1 MNSSGKPLEGK
12 IALVTGAGRG
22 IGREISLRL
31 ARDGA
36 AIIAHYAHSKAGAD
50 GTVAEIQAMGGRAI
64 AYRADI
70 AKRGEVVALFQQID
84 RDPGRIDIVVNN
96 SGVSTAGSLAEV
108 TDEQID
114 TVLGINLL
122 GPLYVA
128 SEAAK
133 RLPDGGRIINFS
145 SSIAKY
151 PVPGAG
157 LYSAAKR
164 AIESF
169 TESWA
174 RELGARNIT
183 VNTVIPGATSP
194 GMMDSSP
201 GYRAFFENASPF
213 KRIGRAGEIAAVVAF
228 LASPQ
233 ASWVSG
239 AHILAN
245 GAANT

>member
-1 MNSSGKPLEGK
+1 MAEEKPLAGK
-12 IALVTGAGRG
+12 VALVTGAGRG
-22 IGREISLRL
+22 IGREIALRL

-36 AIIAHYAHSKAGAD
+36 TIVAHYAHSKAGAD
-50 GTVAEIQAMGGRAI
+50 RTVADVQAMGGRAV
-64 AYRADI
+64 AYQADI
-70 AKRGEVVALFQQID
+70 AKRGEVAALFREID
-84 RDPGRIDIVVNN
+84 RDPGRLDILVNN
-96 SGVSTAGSLAEV
+96 SGVSNAGSLAEV
-108 TDEQID
+108 TDEDID
-114 TVLGINLL
+114 FIFGVNLL

-145 SSIAKY
+145 STIAKY
-151 PVPGAG
+151 PVAGAG
-157 LYSAAKR
+157 LYCAAKR
-164 AIESF
+164 AVEGF

-183 VNTVIPGATSP
+183 VNSVIPGATSP
-194 GMMDSSP
+194 GMMDGSP
-201 GYRAFFENASPF
+201 QYRAFFENASPF
-213 KRIGRAGEIAAVVAF
+213 KRIGNAEEIAAVVAF

-239 AHILAN
+239 THVLAN

>member
-1 MNSSGKPLEGK
+1 MDKKLTGKV
-12 IALVTGAGRG
+12 ALVTGAGRG
-22 IGREISLRL
+22 IGREIALRL

-36 AIIAHYAHSKAGAD
+36 TVVVHYASSKGGAEQ
-50 GTVAEIQAMGGRAI
+50 TVAEIEAAGGKAV

-70 AKRGEVVALFQQID
+70 AKRAEVIALFEQID

-96 SGVSTAGSLAEV
+96 SGVSGSAGLAALS
-108 TDEQID
+108 DEDVDAIF
-114 TVLGINLL
+114 GINML
-122 GPLYVA
+122 GPLYIA
-128 SEAAK
+128 SEAAR
-133 RLPDGGRIINFS
+133 RLGDGGRIINFGS
-145 SSIAKY
+145 SLAKY
-151 PVPGAG
+151 PVAGAG
-157 LYSAAKR
+157 LYSAAKS
-164 AIESF
+164 AVQSF

-174 RELGARNIT
+174 RELGTRNIT

-201 GYRAFFENASPF
+201 AYRSFFEEASPF
-213 KRIGRAGEIAAVVAF
+213 KRIGRAEEIAAVVAF
-228 LASPQ
+228 LASPE